1 MRSLPTIHSLEL
13 RTNLPWSTTTDTY
26 NDDFLDIFEPDADK
40 QLKVKLGRLPIEFPY
55 AGPIWVFLL
64 GDAVEI
70 VVILFFPMFVFG

>member
-1 MRSLPTIHSLEL
+1 MYVISRKS
-13 RTNLPWSTTTDTY
+13 
-26 NDDFLDIFEPDADK
+26 DF
-40 QLKVKLGRLPIEFPY
+40 QLYSILMLLGRLLIEFPY